1 MYKETFFYSSC
12 GTLYNISTC
21 DFADILPHQLDATV
35 KEVKSAVSKWWRRY
49 AKGTRNVYKWRS
61 LAQSY
66 VLQVVLITIIQF

>member
-35 KEVKSAVSKWWRRY
+35 KEVKSAVSK
-49 AKGTRNVYKWRS
+49 
-61 LAQSY
+61 
-66 VLQVVLITIIQF
+66 